1 MDCVYIGFVLFKTLS
16 SSEYLHITLEV
27 SLNTGDPIECHQ
39 YFRVLFI
46 AHTKEWCS
54 TVTTL

>member
-39 YFRVLFI
+39 YFRCHQYYLLLTQRSGV
-46 AHTKEWCS
+46 AQ
-54 TVTTL
+54 